1 MSMFSPWGT
10 WDPFEDMERLRR
22 TFDRALDDFGRT
34 QTARAGANPP
44 LDLWDTGT
52 AFVVE
57 AEVPGFTADD
67 VKLTVEKEVLTLSGE
82 RKLEERE
89 GYSLHRRERFPLKF
103 SRSVALPARID
114 AERVTAKLEDGV
126 LRIELPKAAEA
137 RPRQIT
143 VKAS

>member
-34 QTARAGANPP
+34 QTARAGAIPP
-44 LDLWDTGT
+44 LDLYDAGNS
-52 AFVVE
+52 FVLE
-57 AEVPGFTADD
+57 AEVPGFAAED
-67 VKLTVEKEVLTLSGE
+67 VKLTIEKEVLTLSGE

-89 GYSLHRRERFPLKF
+89 GFSLHRRERPPLKF
-103 SRSVALPARID
+103 ARSVTLPARID
-114 AERVTAKLEDGV
+114 AERVAAKLEDGV